1 MSCAYWRKLNQGLMN
16 SSILVT
22 STWSDDDGWL
32 LSFVCK
38 VSEHSGRKL
47 TYTCTFMRLSQ
58 IRNLKPFLELCGFFF
73 FISIYV
79 YVSKLGVASISIIKN
94 ANEPCFVKGR
104 NFNDCLF
111 TNQYSS
117 GRHVI
122 PPAHNSTIDTCLHT
136 NSSYYRTESNNK

>member
-1 MSCAYWRKLNQGLMN
+1 MSCAYWRKLNEGLMN

-58 IRNLKPFLELCGFFF
+58 IRNLKPFLELCGFFLF
-73 FISIYV
+73 RFM
-79 YVSKLGVASISIIKN
+79 
-94 ANEPCFVKGR
+94 FMFR
-104 NFNDCLF
+104 NWVWRPFL
-111 TNQYSS
+111 
-117 GRHVI
+117 
-122 PPAHNSTIDTCLHT
+122 
-136 NSSYYRTESNNK
+136 